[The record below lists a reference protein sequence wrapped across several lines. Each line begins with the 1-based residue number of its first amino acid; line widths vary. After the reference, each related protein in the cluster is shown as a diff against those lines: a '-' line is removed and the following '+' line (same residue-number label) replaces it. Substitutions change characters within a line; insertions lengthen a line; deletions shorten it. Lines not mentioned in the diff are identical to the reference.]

1 MATDLPPY
9 NGVRHKEVT
18 QIISAD
24 GRPLKAVS
32 APDFFIRGANTFAP
46 VRSGNRVRFFTSG
59 HGYYQDLA
67 QAIDQAQ
74 ASIFIT
80 GWQVNHDVL
89 LDGKRSLWQC
99 LRAALKSKPAL
110 KVYVLPW
117 LSPMPSLGTHDFE
130 TMLAVFHLNVGLG
143 RARAFCLPAIQQS
156 DMKGLGAVFS
166 HHQKSVVVDNQVG
179 YVGGIDLAYGRCD
192 DHRFSLDASARRG
205 RDAYNPCIP
214 HLGWMDMDKHVS
226 RAGLLL
232 ATVLDLS
239 LPAFRIPI
247 GKTGLSIPVPA
258 DRLLNASAW
267 LRDLAISPM
276 HPVLAWLVKAGSS
289 FKELIGAITH
299 PLEAGK
305 QYLTDAAIRQVAAL
319 IRHNW
324 QRLPLAEPL
333 KSQAEAWLQQVE
345 AAQGDLSIALRLQS
359 HLLINQWLG
368 NTDLGRMVA
377 LLCDKGFDAMPAD
390 KAQWLNGIGETAS
403 ALLMHLYTLLQ
414 QRVASHR
421 APYRY
426 LTHDPQPLGS
436 PDHRTLAADQ
446 PRMPWQDVHS
456 RIEGPSVYDLSRN
469 FIDRWNGQQAY
480 LAQTPTLYKTD
491 AVIALME
498 WLNRLARDAGMPH
511 HLDLAGHLQL
521 DLPAPEPVW
530 IDQPE
535 QLPTPPAIAHG
546 QVQVQVL
553 RSASAAMAAQ
563 EAKGRSLAK
572 VHLPLPPGIRAQGM
586 QDNCNSAMLQV
597 ISSAQHFLYIENQF
611 FQSEFG
617 AQGELNEGQSLSG
630 PMASLRDPDSLRE
643 DFVVRVKLREAL
655 NAQDYGLIDWA
666 ELQAICKAFGQEG
679 VAFAEALQSMW
690 TLNAQGWLSHKLG
703 EQEPLGNKIAIALAD
718 RIGRAIYE
726 NRPFH
731 VYLVLPVHPEGKLDV
746 PNVMHQVHLTM
757 QSLVFGEL
765 SLVKRIQRH
774 MALKAIMDRGK
785 SREEAVD
792 IIKSKD
798 GKGQPVY
805 AQQDWS
811 RYLTLLNLRTW
822 GYLKGRV
829 VTEQIYVHSKLMIA
843 DDRVAIL
850 GSANIND
857 RSLNGQR
864 DSELAAIIRDTQPVK
879 AKLDGKYPH
888 TVGKAVHQLRVD
900 LWRKHFGLDLPPD
913 GPVAP
918 FTELA
923 DCLDQPAAEHVWRAI
938 QERAQRNA
946 ASYEKVFNFIPRN
959 RSLLQVIDSPVRK
972 LYEKGFPAPVWPT
985 WTYRLAS
992 NLTLG
997 GEFAA
1002 LPVHYE
1008 AFWSSKSFAKYG
1020 QLLAPKNIEGFI
1032 VSLPV
1037 GWTRGER
1044 NDSGFNLTI
1053 LAKNKVTDERLHASE
1068 YGVAEKGGEYS

>member
-1 MATDLPPY
+1 MSGNPPPY

-59 HGYYQDLA
+59 KAYYQDLA
-67 QAIDQAQ
+67 EAIDQAQ

-232 ATVLDLS
+232 ATVFDLS
-239 LPAFRIPI
+239 QRV
-247 GKTGLSIPVPA
+247 PVPLGTSGLAVRVRA
-258 DRLLNASAW
+258 DRLLNAHAW
-267 LRDLAISPM
+267 VRDLIESPAHPAI
-276 HPVLAWLVKAGSS
+276 AWLVKAGSS
-289 FKELIGAITH
+289 FKELIGTITH

-359 HLLINQWLG
+359 HLLINQWLA

-377 LLCDKGFDAMPAD
+377 LVCDKGFDAMPAD
-390 KAQWLNGIGETAS
+390 KAMWLSGIGEAAS

-414 QRVASHR
+414 QRVAGHQE
-421 APYRY
+421 PYRY
-426 LTHDPQPLGS
+426 LAHDPQPLGS

-498 WLNRLARDAGMPH
+498 WLNRLARDAGMPY

-611 FQSEFG
+611 FQSAFG
-617 AQGELNEGQSLSG
+617 AQGELNEGQDLSG
-630 PMASLRDPDSLRE
+630 PMASLRDPGTLRE
-643 DFVVRVKLREAL
+643 DFVARVKLREAL
-655 NAQDYGLIDWA
+655 KAQDYGLIDWV
-666 ELQAICKAFGQEG
+666 ELQAICKAYGEEG
-679 VAFAEALQSMW
+679 MAFAEALQGMW

-703 EQEPLGNKIAIALAD
+703 QEKPLENSIAAALAD

-774 MALKAIMDRGK
+774 MALKAIMDCGK
-785 SREEAVD
+785 SRECAQK
-792 IIKSKD
+792 IIKHTN

-805 AQQDWS
+805 EQQDWS

-900 LWRKHFGLDLPPD
+900 LWRKHFGLDLPPG

-938 QERAQRNA
+938 QERARANSEA
-946 ASYEKVFNFIPRN
+946 YEKVFDFIPQS
-959 RSLLQVIDSPVRK
+959 RSQVQVMSEAA
-972 LYEKGFPAPVWPT
+972 EKRYLDGFPASIWPT
-985 WTYRLAS
+985 WTYRDALE
-992 NLTLG
+992 LELG
-997 GEFAA
+997 GYLKEPAPHQENFWLKGDPDAPMGVTGFICA
-1002 LPVHYE
+1002 LPV
-1008 AFWSSKSFAKYG
+1008 K
-1020 QLLAPKNIEGFI
+1020 
-1032 VSLPV
+1032 
-1037 GWTRGER
+1037 WTKGEES
-1044 NDSGFNLTI
+1044 NSGFNLTI
-1053 LAKNKVTDERLHASE
+1053 LANRQSQQGAGDVVAQSESPLH
-1068 YGVAEKGGEYS
+1068 KGHHS